1 MMGKPEDIPQ
11 DVWDAAESTLDT
23 MLSNHGYEAWRTDSI
38 GTIARA
44 ILAAKAEE
52 RDAVRVICMDLQES
66 FLSPEYATDQPLS
79 SIGERFAIGRVIHAL
94 EARSV
99 EVNTAHKN
107 SEG

>member
-1 MMGKPEDIPQ
+1 MAENIQQELYDRAWELAGRCVERPYNQKPRHRTAVII
-11 DVWDAAESTLDT
+11 AE
-23 MLSNHGYEAWRTDSI
+23 
-38 GTIARA
+38 A

-79 SIGERFAIGRVIHAL
+79 SIGERFAIGLVIHAL

-99 EVNTAHKN
+99 EVNTAHKIP
-107 SEG
+107 EEV